1 MAMDVVSLFITGVTD
16 SGTVL
21 YNNELF
27 PFTGILN
34 SLNDSLDLSTCDYWK
49 HLEKSILLCY
59 LLEIRDPFYL

>member
-34 SLNDSLDLSTCDYWK
+34 SLNDSLDLSTCDRWKIYWK
-49 HLEKSILLCY
+49 HILLCCF
-59 LLEIRDPFYL
+59 LEMRDPFYL